1 MKEARKKAKAEK
13 ERLEKQRQKLLA
25 QQEEERRLIEEARIK
40 KEEEERK
47 LREAEEE
54 ERRKKEEAEK
64 ERLRQIE
71 IEKKEKKEK
80 EELIKKEKNAK
91 KKKKKKRRKKDDW
104 NDDREWTGE
113 RIVKCIHAQT
123 SPMNWAV
130 FKPSGSEII
139 PMAFGHGDLNDL
151 RAALKNDQ
159 MQYGIMRLT
168 FGEGRF
174 RRSHWVFVCWSPDS
188 MTRVDSQK
196 LKKKR
201 MNQRMRDVGHKGFM
215 QKAIGPYG
223 VEVLAEDYE
232 SVTLEDWILRVR
244 KTVVVD
250 GHDDLMNAE
259 AFLKSL
265 EAEKAHFAEMKA
277 KKEEERR
284 KKEELEKKM
293 NDNESSSEEQ
303 VFDDKELAKNRKKRK
318 QKVKGIND
326 ENNDDMND
334 LNKMNDDEKE
344 NEKLKKAE
352 MDSLSVNMSE
362 VNKGKKRKSSMD
374 PTVLKA
380 RDVSSQ
386 LCYESI
392 TLIKKPETDLVWVL
406 IEPRLRGQK

>member
-1 MKEARKKAKAEK
+1 
-13 ERLEKQRQKLLA
+13 
-25 QQEEERRLIEEARIK
+25 
-40 KEEEERK
+40 
-47 LREAEEE
+47 
-54 ERRKKEEAEK
+54 
-64 ERLRQIE
+64 
-71 IEKKEKKEK
+71 
-80 EELIKKEKNAK
+80 
-91 KKKKKKRRKKDDW
+91 
-104 NDDREWTGE
+104 
-113 RIVKCIHAQT
+113 
-123 SPMNWAV
+123 
-130 FKPSGSEII
+130 
-139 PMAFGHGDLNDL
+139 
-151 RAALKNDQ
+151 

-188 MTRVDSQK
+188 MVRVDSQK

-223 VEVLAEDYE
+223 VEVLAEDLE

-277 KKEEERR
+277 KREEEKR

-293 NDNESSSEEQ
+293 NAEESSSEEQ
-303 VFDDKELAKNRKKRK
+303 VFDNEELAKNRKKRK
-318 QKVKGIND
+318 KKAKGGKGNEDADVDKDTNEKNVI
-326 ENNDDMND
+326 
-334 LNKMNDDEKE
+334 DDEKDDVVAE
-344 NEKLKKAE
+344 LKQHSGDKE
-352 MDSLSVNMSE
+352 MDNLSVKMDG
-362 VNKGKKRKSSMD
+362 VQKGNKRKSSVD
-374 PTVLKA
+374 PSVLKA